1 MCNVEDGLEF
11 SFDGT
16 EWFDFNDDNV
26 DPNKDEMP
34 LEFQFNSELKA
45 FELYLRGNL
54 GNKDLSDMTFRF
66 RDKNEP
72 YYEEIGNNKIYVEG
86 DLRSLIDYDNISS
99 YSIEEGKEMFNTLF
113 CSEKGYSMKEYNFI
127 FK

>member
-34 LEFQFNSELKA
+34 LEF
-45 FELYLRGNL
+45 
-54 GNKDLSDMTFRF
+54 
-66 RDKNEP
+66 
-72 YYEEIGNNKIYVEG
+72 
-86 DLRSLIDYDNISS
+86 
-99 YSIEEGKEMFNTLF
+99 
-113 CSEKGYSMKEYNFI
+113 
-127 FK
+127 